1 MGAFEAMATGP
12 RSNLLALPSAES
24 LVFSRP
30 SAFAGFSGNT
40 PAWCG
45 PGQHSNWAFDLHRA
59 DVCRRRHY
67 PLSLTFSSLRR
78 KTYEAVKP
86 RPVGRIPTAADALRQ
101 RASRSLRPGKWS
113 LAFAQIPVD

>member
-12 RSNLLALPSAES
+12 GSNFLALPSAES

-45 PGQHSNWAFDLHRA
+45 PGQHSNWPFDLHRA

-67 PLSLTFSSLRR
+67 PLSLNLFQPQEKDL
-78 KTYEAVKP
+78 
-86 RPVGRIPTAADALRQ
+86 
-101 RASRSLRPGKWS
+101 
-113 LAFAQIPVD
+113 